1 MSLNYPNGIKRKTN
15 NNYDSK
21 ISHKNRGMTLENEIN
36 STNNYYREIEKAYIY
51 KKPTPIKIVKVDYPN
66 RKDAIIREAYF
77 STPSTTDYNGLYK
90 GKYIDFEAKE
100 TINKTSFSLSN
111 IHKHQIMHLE
121 NIDKNGGIS
130 FIIVRFTKLNET
142 FILETKLLIDYIN
155 SSSRKS
161 IPIEFFRK
169 KGYLIK
175 DGYCPKV
182 DYLKIIDLIIGG
194 MKNAKKRS
202 K

>member
-1 MSLNYPNGIKRKTN
+1 
-15 NNYDSK
+15 
-21 ISHKNRGMTLENEIN
+21 
-36 STNNYYREIEKAYIY
+36 
-51 KKPTPIKIVKVDYPN
+51 
-66 RKDAIIREAYF
+66 
-77 STPSTTDYNGLYK
+77 
-90 GKYIDFEAKE
+90 
-100 TINKTSFSLSN
+100 
-111 IHKHQIMHLE
+111 MHLE